1 MSRLDGFKGVLR
13 DAWALAKPYW
23 NSEEKWK
30 ARGLLAVIVALQL
43 GLVALNVVLTYW
55 QNAFYN
61 TMQNKDGE
69 AFTQL
74 LVWGHRLEDG
84 TFMPGF
90 SILAALYI
98 VVAVYALYLN
108 QALQIRWRR
117 WLVGHMLSDWLGRH
131 AYYRMALTEG
141 GADNPDQRIADDTRL
156 YVSTTLSLA
165 LGLMSAVVTLLSF
178 IVVLW
183 GLSGDMTLFGI
194 QIPGYLVW
202 VALIYSVVGT
212 GIAHLIGRRL
222 IALNFNQQRV
232 EADFRFN
239 LVRVRENV
247 EGIALHGGEAEE
259 GTGLRHR
266 FGAVM
271 RNWWNIMRVTKQ
283 LSFFTVG
290 FAQVASIFPLIVASP
305 AFFAGRIPLGTLI
318 QTSTAFGSVQ
328 GAMSWIVTNYDD
340 IASWRAT
347 VERLTGFH
355 RAVAAARA
363 AADDGPQVAAGA
375 GPALAA
381 SGLDLVLPDGRELT
395 RDAALELRPGEAV
408 LVTGASG
415 SGKSTLFRALAGIW
429 PFGTGQ
435 VSRPPGEALFLPQRP
450 YMPLGTLKRAVCY
463 PQDEA
468 GHPDAEV
475 VAALEA
481 AGLSDL
487 APRLHEADAW
497 ERRLSGGEQQRLAI
511 ARALVNKPQWLFLD
525 EATASLDPE
534 GERALYTTLKQ
545 ALPGT
550 AILSIAHRPAVA
562 QFHDRV
568 LRLADGRLHPVP
580 PQETPA

>member
-1 MSRLDGFKGVLR
+1 MNRLAGFKGALR
-13 DAWALAKPYW
+13 DAWALARPYW
-23 NSEEKWK
+23 SSEEKWK
-30 ARGLLAVIVALQL
+30 ARGLLAVIVVLQL
-43 GLVALNVVLTYW
+43 GLVALNVLLTYW

-61 TMQNKDGE
+61 TMQSKDGD

-74 LVWGHRLEDG
+74 LLLGHRLEDG
-84 TFMPGF
+84 NFMPGF
-90 SILAALYI
+90 SILATLYI

-131 AYYRMALTEG
+131 AYYRMALTGG

-156 YVSTTLSLA
+156 YVSTTLSLS
-165 LGLMSAVVTLLSF
+165 LGLMSAVVTLFSF

-183 GLSGDMTLFGI
+183 GLSGDMTLFGL

-202 VALIYSVVGT
+202 VALLYSAIGT
-212 GIAHLIGRRL
+212 WLAHLIGRRL
-222 IALNFNQQRV
+222 IALNFNQQKV

-259 GTGLRHR
+259 GTGLRAR

-271 RNWWNIMRVTKQ
+271 QNWWAIMRVTKQ

-318 QTSTAFGSVQ
+318 QTSTAFGEVQ
-328 GAMSWIVTNYDD
+328 GAMSWIVTNYDS
-340 IASWRAT
+340 IAAWRAT

-355 RAVAAARA
+355 RAMAEARA
-363 AADDGPQVAAGA
+363 AAEDGPQVSAGT
-375 GPALAA
+375 GTALTA
-381 SGLDLVLPDGRELT
+381 SGLKLALPDGRVLT
-395 RDAALELRPGEAV
+395 RDASLELRPGESV

-429 PFGTGQ
+429 PFGTGR
-435 VSRPPGEALFLPQRP
+435 VARPAGEALFLPQRP

-463 PQDEA
+463 PQDENA
-468 GHPDAEV
+468 HSDGEV
-475 VAALEA
+475 AAALET
-481 AGLSDL
+481 AGLPAL
-487 APRLHEADAW
+487 VARLHEADAW
-497 ERRLSGGEQQRLAI
+497 DRRLSGGEQQRVAV
-511 ARALVNKPQWLFLD
+511 ARALVNRPTWLFLD

-534 GERALYTTLKQ
+534 GERALYTALKQ

-568 LRLADGRLHPVP
+568 LRLADGQLHPVP
-580 PQETPA
+580 PQETAA